1 MDPAIALE
9 VVSGGAL
16 ESAGTLKGQ
25 GHPRVLK
32 AVAIYQLVHYVSI
45 LTTSKA
51 LPETA
56 SVSGLGVTKPVRP
69 RSWGGRVVLRR
80 EAGAVPRRASSAWSC
95 GPLCLSPPYNSLRS
109 LFRCLDRT
117 PGEDFTGLLLL
128 IIIYTPAGLDSC
140 EGSRGCRSTGVKE
153 LWEETP
159 LHSSKRLFLN
169 PSSFSFCVTSS
180 KPQAYIRKTKQAT
193 HRTVRFSK
201 KDQREDIKTTDAV
214 RFLLACLFL
223 HKKRCLRGRQNRVY
237 SFAWYKWTS
246 TWLLN
251 RHLSSSRC
259 VQQGPGCTGPCSKH
273 GTSSWSISVTNRYLR
288 GKLNSK

>member
-1 MDPAIALE
+1 M
-9 VVSGGAL
+9 
-16 ESAGTLKGQ
+16 
-25 GHPRVLK
+25 
-32 AVAIYQLVHYVSI
+32 
-45 LTTSKA
+45 
-51 LPETA
+51 
-56 SVSGLGVTKPVRP
+56 
-69 RSWGGRVVLRR
+69 LRR
-80 EAGAVPRRASSAWSC
+80 KAGAVPCRASSARRC

-128 IIIYTPAGLDSC
+128 VIIYTPASLDAC
-140 EGSRGCRSTGVKE
+140 GGSRDCRSTGVKG

-159 LHSSKRLFLN
+159 LHPSKFLN

-193 HRTVRFSK
+193 HRTVSFSK

-214 RFLLACLFL
+214 GFLLACLFL
-223 HKKRCLRGRQNRVY
+223 HKKRCLRGRLNRVY

-251 RHLSSSRC
+251 RHLLGVYSMD
-259 VQQGPGCTGPCSKH
+259 QDAQGHRVSMARLPGV
-273 GTSSWSISVTNRYLR
+273 SVPLTDI
-288 GKLNSK
+288 